1 MAKRSRRE
9 ADIDSLSFRELSV
22 RGTTMDVEGRS
33 IEAVVATETAVP
45 MPDWQRMEMVPEV
58 LLMRGA
64 EFPKSRQVPLLD
76 AHARYSIENQLGSV
90 REISVDGQDMIGRL
104 HFSSVAEEQFTKVRE
119 GHLTDVSVG
128 YEVLK
133 RTYIPDGQTK
143 SMGGRE
149 YAGPMNLVTKWRVR
163 EVSVTPIGADR
174 LAKMRGLSPHV
185 FNPDLKGFVMNEK
198 LRAMLVE
205 RGMPADLTD
214 DQAQDWAVENRSK
227 IGDPPKTDENPI
239 PINTEAMRKAIED
252 AAARAAAKAIDD
264 ERKRR
269 DAVRSESDA
278 LCGLAGLTSEFAR
291 TLYDLPD
298 VAAVRKSIED
308 EKAKQRE
315 PGDVPPAIRITGE
328 GRTRFVSDLG
338 TALTMRA
345 VSANCFNQ
353 ATIDKVCPVAD
364 RGKGYQ
370 SFRHATLLDMARE
383 WVQMHGVEVREL
395 TREQIAICAMF
406 GPERAGIRSAAYHT
420 TGSFA
425 NLTLDAVNKSMQV
438 GYTEAPSTW
447 EQCFRQGTSVPD
459 FKTINRVRMGSIPN
473 LPIWPDNHDSE
484 TASFADAKEVYAV
497 ESRSLDTSFSY
508 RLIVNDDMD
517 GLSRAPAMLGGAARR
532 TVNAV
537 AWAPITSN
545 PTMSDGIALFATATG
560 ARKRTNLT
568 TGAGAPSVSTLQ
580 TVGNL
585 MRQMRGEN
593 TPEGNES
600 DDILA
605 LRPAV
610 IAGPTALETT
620 INQLVNSAYDPA
632 ANSFQ
637 VFNPTRTLTPVIE
650 PLLDAASTT
659 AWYLFASPAQIDTVE
674 VTFLQG
680 QESPVVRSWMCD
692 RTLAMHYTVLQTYAA
707 KALNH
712 RGVQKH
718 AGA

>member
-1 MAKRSRRE
+1 MAKRSRRD
-9 ADIDSLSFRELSV
+9 ADMDALSFRELAF
-22 RGTTMDVEGRS
+22 RGTTLDAEGRS
-33 IEAVVATETAVP
+33 IEAVVATETPVL

-76 AHARYSIENQLGSV
+76 SHARYSTENQLGSV
-90 REISVDGQDMIGRL
+90 REINVDGSDMVGRL
-104 HFSSVAEEQFTKVRE
+104 HFSSVAEDQFTKVRE

-143 SMGGRE
+143 SMGGRD

-163 EVSVTPIGADR
+163 EVSVTPIGADQ

-185 FNPDLKGFVMNEK
+185 FNPELKGFVMNEK

-214 DQAQDWAVENRSK
+214 DQAQSWAVENRSK
-227 IGDPPKTDENPI
+227 LGDPPKPDTI
-239 PINTEAMRKAIED
+239 PIDTAAMR
-252 AAARAAAKAIDD
+252 AAVEKAAKEAAEAALKE
-264 ERKRR
+264 ERKRQ
-269 DAVRSESDA
+269 AEIRSEADS
-278 LCGLAGLTSEFAR
+278 LCELAGLPTEFAR
-291 TLYDLPD
+291 TLHDLQD
-298 VAAVRKSIED
+298 VAAVREAIKAER
-308 EKAKQRE
+308 AKQKDE
-315 PGDVPPAIRITGE
+315 GDVPPAIRITGE
-328 GRTRFVSDLG
+328 GRSRFVADLG

-345 VSANCFNQ
+345 VSANCVNQ
-353 ATIDKVCPVAD
+353 ATIDKVCPVAE

-473 LPIWPDNHDSE
+473 LPIWPDNRDPE
-484 TASFADAKEVYAV
+484 VASFADAKEVYAV

-545 PTMSDGIALFATATG
+545 PTMSDGVALFAAATG
-560 ARKRTNLT
+560 LRKRTNLT

-632 ANSFQ
+632 ANTFQ

-692 RTLAMHYTVLQTYAA
+692 KTLAMHYTVLQTYAA